1 MTPHHK
7 QTSTKRHSASVI
19 PTTAESSTNA
29 KVEPV
34 AASSTAK
41 PFSARPLP
49 ILPPASGAVQRGL
62 TSRPTKS
69 AMDYPIPLPSFAR
82 VSHSLPSTLLL
93 ATKLRPKDSE
103 YSSEEIDHQKASNSG
118 RDRVPEIEY
127 ASVQNSNGSLSFPED
142 KKKPLKHLWHAALI
156 LILERG
162 RPITRMLFPGSDIGS
177 IFIHHL

>member
-1 MTPHHK
+1 MAPHHK

-19 PTTAESSTNA
+19 PATVESSTNA

-41 PFSARPLP
+41 PSNARPLP
-49 ILPPASGAVQRGL
+49 ILPPASGAVQRGPA
-62 TSRPTKS
+62 SGPTKS
-69 AMDYPIPLPSFAR
+69 ARDYPIPLPSFAR
-82 VSHSLPSTLLL
+82 VSYSLPSTSLL
-93 ATKLRPKDSE
+93 ATKLNE
-103 YSSEEIDHQKASNSG
+103 HSSEDIEHQKASNSE

-127 ASVQNSNGSLSFPED
+127 ASLQNDSNGSLSLPED

-162 RPITRMLFPGSDIGS
+162 RPITRMLFHRNDNGLL
-177 IFIHHL
+177 FIHHP